1 MVKNQLKGRFVPD
14 KDGKLKT
21 VYTLTAARA
30 GPLPPACRLPLFPA
44 PRQIAWYGRLWLWV
58 KKKVF

>member
-1 MVKNQLKGRFVPD
+1 MAESQLKGRFVPD

-30 GPLPPACRLPLFPA
+30 GPLPPACRLPRFPG
-44 PRQIAWYGRLWLWV
+44 PRQIAWCGRLWLWV
-58 KKKVF
+58 KKRVF